1 MSKILETSQNE
12 LSKFS
17 ILSDQVQDYRTKIK
31 FHETFYE
38 RLEFLGDAVLDL
50 IVVEH
55 LYDKYDRGLDE
66 GTLSLLKQ
74 AGVSNK
80 SLGLIA
86 VKLRLHELTLMD
98 IPELDNLQREFAK
111 LRISFDEYI
120 AHP

>member
-1 MSKILETSQNE
+1 MSFMSEKI
-12 LSKFS
+12 
-17 ILSDQVQDYRTKIK
+17 VDYRTKIK

-38 RLEFLGDAVLDL
+38 RLQFLGDAVLDL

-66 GTLSLLKQ
+66 GTLTLLKQ

-86 VKLRLHELTLMD
+86 VKFNLHELTLMD
-98 IPELDNLQREFAK
+98 IPELDNLQK
-111 LRISFDEYI
+111 
-120 AHP
+120 

>member
-1 MSKILETSQNE
+1 
-12 LSKFS
+12 
-17 ILSDQVQDYRTKIK
+17 
-31 FHETFYE
+31 
-38 RLEFLGDAVLDL
+38 
-50 IVVEH
+50 
-55 LYDKYDRGLDE
+55 
-66 GTLSLLKQ
+66 LSLLKQ

-111 LRISFDEYI
+111 LRVSFDDYI

>member
-1 MSKILETSQNE
+1 MSEAP
-12 LSKFS
+12 
-17 ILSDQVQDYRTKIK
+17 QDYRTKIK

-38 RLEFLGDAVLDL
+38 RLEFLGDSVLDL

-55 LYDKYDRGLDE
+55 LYEKYDRGLDE
-66 GTLSLLKQ
+66 GTLTLLKQ

-86 VKLRLHELTLMD
+86 VKFKLHELTLMD
-98 IPELDNLQREFAK
+98 IPELDILQREFAK
-111 LRISFDEYI
+111 LKNSFDEYI